1 MGVLDNLSKELKE
14 CTTIYSDV
22 LVGLHN
28 DVNKYKKEVSTQKT
42 KTESALKK
50 IDLLLI
56 EGTNT
61 ASSNNKTLN
70 KITLWDE
77 KFKKEKVV
85 IGSHL
90 RQIKKAIDD
99 YENFIEIQSKKVTQK
114 QEEIEKLLKE
124 NNFYFNE
131 KLELLNKTKENFNI
145 ELGRINVVQLEQ
157 KRNSKELIELKQE
170 NEKLINRIKIQE
182 NGLKANTKKLN
193 TNLIVLYVLCFLL
206 LLVSVFL
213 FFK

>member
-14 CTTIYSDV
+14 YTTIYSDV

-61 ASSNNKTLN
+61 ASSNNKTVN

>member
-14 CTTIYSDV
+14 YTTIYSDV

-61 ASSNNKTLN
+61 ASSNNKTVN

-131 KLELLNKTKENFNI
+131 KLELINKTKENFNI